1 MRIAYVSQPWAR
13 AQPPSES
20 IAIYNWE
27 VGRRL
32 AAAGEEVEI
41 VGPLLGDAADGEVD
55 GVRLRYLGIDGDW
68 RLRRLLEP
76 AERRLGAR
84 LPLFATRAFFPL
96 YVRRVAALLA
106 ERPPE
111 VVHLHNLLGAVPVLR
126 RALPRARIVLH
137 LHAEWL
143 GLLPRRLSLGPARAA
158 DAIVGPSRYVV
169 DAAARALPELAGRI
183 AVAPNGVDT
192 ELFVPAE
199 GEREPARII
208 AVGRISPEKGIH
220 VLLDAFG
227 RVLERLPAA
236 RLALVGKEALT
247 PPELLVGLSRDPE
260 VQALRRFYP
269 GPYLEPLLQ
278 RAGPGVRAAVD
289 LVGEVGHTATA
300 AEYRRSALVV
310 NSSLSESFGMSAIEG
325 MASGLPVLATRAGGL
340 PETVEDGVTGL
351 LVEPDDAA
359 ALAAGIERLLGAP
372 DLAAGFGAAGRE
384 RAVGR
389 YDWSAAATAAR
400 EIYSGAAVAA

>member
-1 MRIAYVSQPWAR
+1 MSQPWAR

-41 VGPLLGDAADGEVD
+41 VGPLLGDAADGEVE
-55 GVRLRYLGIDGDW
+55 GVSLRYLGIDGDW

-76 AERRLGAR
+76 VERRLGSR

-106 ERPPE
+106 ERPPD
-111 VVHLHNLLGAVPVLR
+111 VVHVHNLLGAVPVLR

-192 ELFVPAE
+192 ALFTPAAE
-199 GEREPARII
+199 GERESARII

-227 RVLERLPAA
+227 RLLERLPQA

-247 PPELLVGLSRDPE
+247 PPELLVGLSDEPA
-260 VQALRRFYP
+260 VQALSRFYP

-278 RAGPGVRAAVD
+278 RAGPAVGAAVD

-310 NSSLSESFGMSAIEG
+310 NSSLSESFGLSAIEG
-325 MASGLPVLATRAGGL
+325 MASGLPVVATRAGGL

-351 LVEPDDAA
+351 LVEPGDAV
-359 ALAAGIERLLGAP
+359 ALAAAMERALGEP
-372 DLAAGFGAAGRE
+372 ELAAGFGAAGRE
-384 RAVGR
+384 RALAR

-400 EIYSGAAVAA
+400 EIYAGTAVAA